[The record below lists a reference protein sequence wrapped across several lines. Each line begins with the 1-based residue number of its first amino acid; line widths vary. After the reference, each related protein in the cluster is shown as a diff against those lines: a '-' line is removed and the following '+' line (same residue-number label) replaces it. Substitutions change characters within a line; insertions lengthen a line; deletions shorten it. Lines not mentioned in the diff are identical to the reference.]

1 MRQDFMD
8 VSILLDGSGSM
19 QPLLYDTIGGFNRFL
34 EDQKK
39 LPVRVAFTLV
49 VFNHQYT
56 PVCRGVPV
64 ADAAPLTDQ
73 NYCPGGT
80 TALLDAVGRLIDETG
95 ERLKSMPENERPGKV
110 LFVIITDGQENTSG
124 KFTRQDIFD
133 RINRQQDVYKW
144 DFVFMGANQ
153 DSFAEAGAIGLRAGN
168 VINCSATANGVRNQY
183 GLLAAQTYPYAISSP
198 MPAGFFGGQTHAD
211 EIDKKKAQ
219 A

>member
-34 EDQKK
+34 EEQKK
-39 LPVRVAFTLV
+39 LPVHVAFTLV
-49 VFNHQYT
+49 VFNHNYHLIYGGI
-56 PVCRGVPV
+56 PIK
-64 ADAAPLTDQ
+64 AATPLTDQ

-95 ERLKSMPENERPGKV
+95 ERLKAMPENERPGKV
-110 LFVIITDGQENTSG
+110 LIVIITDGQENTSRR
-124 KFTRQDIFD
+124 FCRQDIFD

-183 GLLAAQTYPYAISSP
+183 GMLAAQTYPYAVSSP
-198 MPAGFFGGQTHAD
+198 MPAGFFDGQTHAD
-211 EIDKKKAQ
+211 EIDKKKAKV
-219 A
+219 